1 MSVSRNVATV
11 LLERVFD
18 NYLWELADDA
28 QQIVGPERGEGGSQ
42 LDSMISKVNLIA
54 APGQLRRSM
63 LLRFPFI
70 IFHCPFSICHL
81 SSDHLR

>member
-28 QQIVGPERGEGGSQ
+28 QQIVGRERRRRVSQ
-42 LDSMISKVNLIA
+42 LDSSGDA
-54 APGQLRRSM
+54 
-63 LLRFPFI
+63 
-70 IFHCPFSICHL
+70 
-81 SSDHLR
+81 

>member
-28 QQIVGPERGEGGSQ
+28 Q
-42 LDSMISKVNLIA
+42 LAHA
-54 APGQLRRSM
+54 AEPA
-63 LLRFPFI
+63 
-70 IFHCPFSICHL
+70 HTC
-81 SSDHLR
+81 